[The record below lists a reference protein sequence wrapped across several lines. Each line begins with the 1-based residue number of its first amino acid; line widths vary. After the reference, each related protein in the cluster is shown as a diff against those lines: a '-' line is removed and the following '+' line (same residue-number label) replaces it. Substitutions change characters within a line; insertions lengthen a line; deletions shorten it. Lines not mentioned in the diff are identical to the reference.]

1 MTARTLNHQIDDIV
15 ALAAANQ
22 LHLERP
28 ALFVLS
34 GAAFRTYV
42 FNPEDNYAWT
52 ESYPDRPFHPD
63 DLLVDNYGVMEAVT
77 GHFDLHTRPYQLQK
91 VIELRALHK
100 HEAEDGR
107 HVLVQFANHE
117 PSALLHKVEAQR
129 SGITL
134 EFERSGERFAL
145 AHEDLSTADDFVRTL
160 GTYLTLRS
168 PGKGPDAVP
177 HSRRNALTRDAL
189 SWALQHFYARRELAH
204 HLELFFAA
212 GHRAWEVLNE
222 QLRRLDEDHAHTPL
236 ASAYRDHAA
245 LLLESIADARQ
256 QAAEFFRRSDL
267 IDAHLVRDEL
277 GDELLEKV
285 VSAAEQSAAEVSAAA
300 KKITTL
306 PTDVASD
313 RVRHC
318 AGTDQ
323 RFFAA
328 LEAAVRVLEPHREF
342 RPLFF

>member
-1 MTARTLNHQIDDIV
+1 MTARTLNQQIDDIV

-77 GHFDLHTRPYQLQK
+77 GHFDLHPRPYQLK
-91 VIELRALHK
+91 RVVELRALHK
-100 HEAEDGR
+100 HEAEEGR
-107 HVLVQFANHE
+107 HILLQFANHE
-117 PSALLHKVEAQR
+117 PSVLLTKVEAQR

-134 EFERSGERFAL
+134 ECERAGERFTL
-145 AHEDLSTADDFVRTL
+145 EHDDLSTADEFIRAL

-168 PGKGPDAVP
+168 PAQGPDAVP

-204 HLELFFAA
+204 HLELYFAA
-212 GHRAWEVLNE
+212 GHRAWETLNE
-222 QLRRLDEDHAHTPL
+222 QLRRLDEGHAHTGL
-236 ASAYRDHAA
+236 AGAYREHAA

-256 QAAEFFRRSDL
+256 QAAAFFRNTEL
-267 IDAHLVRDEL
+267 LETHLERGEL
-277 GDELLEKV
+277 GDDLLNAI
-285 VSAAEQSAAEVSAAA
+285 VSAAEQSAAEVAAVA
-300 KKITTL
+300 KELAAL
-306 PTDVASD
+306 PTDEASD

-318 AGTDQ
+318 AATDH